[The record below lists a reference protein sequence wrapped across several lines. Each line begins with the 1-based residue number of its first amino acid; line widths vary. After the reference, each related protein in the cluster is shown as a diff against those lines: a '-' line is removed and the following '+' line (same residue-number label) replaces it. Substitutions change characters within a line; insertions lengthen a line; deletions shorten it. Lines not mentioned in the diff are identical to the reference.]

1 MWWAIFI
8 ILGLILTMVIGTMV
22 IGSHQEEKQGYE
34 NKQKSY
40 FLELGNKISD
50 LEDTISDLE
59 NTVADLT
66 IEIKNL
72 SQQPKYT
79 KNKKN

>member
-8 ILGLILTMVIGTMV
+8 VLGLILTMV
-22 IGSHQEEKQGYE
+22 IGSHQEEKQE
-34 NKQKSY
+34 HESKEKSY

>member
-8 ILGLILTMVIGTMV
+8 ILGLILIMV

-66 IEIKNL
+66 KDIKEIKDL
-72 SQQPKYT
+72 LQQPKYT

>member
-8 ILGLILTMVIGTMV
+8 VLGLILTMA
-22 IGSHQEEKQGYE
+22 IGSHQEEKQEHE
-34 NKQKSY
+34 NKEKSY

-59 NTVADLT
+59 HTVADLT

>member
-8 ILGLILTMVIGTMV
+8 VLGLILTMV
-22 IGSHQEEKQGYE
+22 IGSHQEEKQEYE
-34 NKQKSY
+34 NKEKSY

-59 NTVADLT
+59 HTVADLT

>member
-1 MWWAIFI
+1 MGWAIFI
-8 ILGLILTMVIGTMV
+8 VLGLILTMV
-22 IGSHQEEKQGYE
+22 IGSHQEEKQE
-34 NKQKSY
+34 HKNKEKAY

>member
-8 ILGLILTMVIGTMV
+8 VLGLILTMT
-22 IGSHQEEKQGYE
+22 IGSHQEEKQEHE
-34 NKQKSY
+34 NKEKSY

-66 IEIKNL
+66 KEIHDL
-72 SQQPKYT
+72 LQQPKYT

>member
-8 ILGLILTMVIGTMV
+8 ILGLILTMVIG
-22 IGSHQEEKQGYE
+22 SHQEEKQGYE
-34 NKQKSY
+34 NKEKSY

-66 IEIKNL
+66 KEIHDL
-72 SQQPKYT
+72 LQQPKYT

>member
-8 ILGLILTMVIGTMV
+8 ILGLILTMV

-72 SQQPKYT
+72 KDLSQQPKYT

>member
-1 MWWAIFI
+1 MGWALFI
-8 ILGLILTMVIGTMV
+8 VLGLISIVV
-22 IGSHQEEKQGYE
+22 IGSHQEEKQEYE
-34 NKQKSY
+34 NKEKSY

-59 NTVADLT
+59 NTIADLT
-66 IEIKNL
+66 KQIHEL

>member
-1 MWWAIFI
+1 MGWALFI
-8 ILGLILTMVIGTMV
+8 VLGLILIVV

-34 NKQKSY
+34 NKEKSY

-59 NTVADLT
+59 NTIADLT
-66 IEIKNL
+66 KQIHEL

>member
-1 MWWAIFI
+1 MGWAIFI
-8 ILGLILTMVIGTMV
+8 VLGLILTMA
-22 IGSHQEEKQGYE
+22 IGSHQEEKQEHE
-34 NKQKSY
+34 NKEKSY

-66 IEIKNL
+66 KEIHDL
-72 SQQPKYT
+72 LQQPKYT

>member
-8 ILGLILTMVIGTMV
+8 VLGLILTMV
-22 IGSHQEEKQGYE
+22 IGSHQEEKQEHE
-34 NKQKSY
+34 NKEKSY

>member
-8 ILGLILTMVIGTMV
+8 VLGLILTMA
-22 IGSHQEEKQGYE
+22 IGSHQEEKQEHE
-34 NKQKSY
+34 NKEKSY

-66 IEIKNL
+66 KEIHDL
-72 SQQPKYT
+72 LQQPKYT

>member
-8 ILGLILTMVIGTMV
+8 VLGLILTMV
-22 IGSHQEEKQGYE
+22 IGSHQEEKQEHE
-34 NKQKSY
+34 NKEKSY

-66 IEIKNL
+66 KEIKEIKDL

>member
-8 ILGLILTMVIGTMV
+8 VLGLILTMA
-22 IGSHQEEKQGYE
+22 IGSLPEEKQEHE
-34 NKQKSY
+34 NKEKSY

>member
-8 ILGLILTMVIGTMV
+8 ILGLILTMVIG
-22 IGSHQEEKQGYE
+22 SHQEEKQGYE
-34 NKQKSY
+34 NKEKSY

-50 LEDTISDLE
+50 LEYTISDLE

-66 IEIKNL
+66 KDIKEIKDL
-72 SQQPKYT
+72 LQQPKYT